1 MGTLME
7 EVSYED
13 DPDMAELEETGSG
26 DQENRELS
34 HLRHQNRRLEEQLR
48 SNEESNERL
57 SDDLESLRREHN
69 LLRTKSEKKQD
80 EEKQNLRLLRERNAF
95 LEDLYART
103 KIKYRSLKKSYKA
116 LQRESL
122 LNLTSFDQ
130 DLESTQDY
138 VDTEQSFSLI
148 TEEDDQCASSETICR
163 LQKDFNESLKEKHSL
178 NEKLSQETRLKKD
191 LFSKFE
197 ETESLL
203 QVLKVDLNIKENL
216 LKEFKTETN
225 NKIDEAIQYIKLIE
239 NEFNLDSVFPNDVKW
254 TLEEK
259 LDLFPTFI
267 KNIYR
272 YFVNLEFS
280 TKRADVK
287 IRLKSSEAKKAPL
300 SHEDTQ
306 ISDGSQKLPPE
317 EKIDPSLKAD
327 TNANGNVDELLC
339 GENTEPS
346 HSDSHETPSQIFKQR
361 KFGFRGGLMRA
372 VSHDPTRI
380 KEWMLFHF
388 FSSENENVFSIN
400 GTLTFEL

>member
-130 DLESTQDY
+130 DLESVSIFFLQAIFY
-138 VDTEQSFSLI
+138 LRQSIF
-148 TEEDDQCASSETICR
+148 QSSIYS
-163 LQKDFNESLKEKHSL
+163 NI
-178 NEKLSQETRLKKD
+178 LS
-191 LFSKFE
+191 
-197 ETESLL
+197 
-203 QVLKVDLNIKENL
+203 
-216 LKEFKTETN
+216 
-225 NKIDEAIQYIKLIE
+225 
-239 NEFNLDSVFPNDVKW
+239 
-254 TLEEK
+254 
-259 LDLFPTFI
+259 
-267 KNIYR
+267 IY
-272 YFVNLEFS
+272 
-280 TKRADVK
+280 
-287 IRLKSSEAKKAPL
+287 
-300 SHEDTQ
+300 
-306 ISDGSQKLPPE
+306 
-317 EKIDPSLKAD
+317 
-327 TNANGNVDELLC
+327 
-339 GENTEPS
+339 
-346 HSDSHETPSQIFKQR
+346 
-361 KFGFRGGLMRA
+361 
-372 VSHDPTRI
+372 
-380 KEWMLFHF
+380 
-388 FSSENENVFSIN
+388 
-400 GTLTFEL
+400 